1 MTEVPITPRSHDL
14 LSAPMQVWAERMRAQ
29 FEGIKRRHRG
39 ESGRRREDDVRE
51 FLRAFLPDRLGI
63 GTGEIAAADGTV
75 SPQVDLIVYDR
86 LKTPL
91 LDRSESSIVVPVEG
105 VYGVIEVASQLTVSK
120 LREDLEKIRQ
130 VKSLPKIAY
139 WKEKNPEIVNS
150 YSPHGIAQDRWP
162 IMGFCFGYS
171 GGELVGLRADLRS
184 SDDKDVTQNL
194 DMLCVLDKGCIANGH
209 VDEQGRVSQLWGAPS
224 PGSQRV
230 LLPNRDAGPGEGLM
244 FFYLLAGG
252 ILMQADTSNL
262 NMARYL
268 GSAKPPS

>member
-1 MTEVPITPRSHDL
+1 
-14 LSAPMQVWAERMRAQ
+14 MQVWAERMRAQ
-29 FEGIKRRHRG
+29 FEGIKRKHRG

-139 WKEKNPEIVNS
+139 WKQENPVIVNS
-150 YSPHGIAQDRWP
+150 YSPHGIDQDRWP
-162 IMGFCFGYS
+162 ILGFCFGYS

-184 SDDKDVTQNL
+184 SDDEDVTQNL

-209 VDEQGRVSQLWGAPS
+209 VDEQGRVSKLWGAPS

-268 GSAKPPS
+268 GRSVKPPS